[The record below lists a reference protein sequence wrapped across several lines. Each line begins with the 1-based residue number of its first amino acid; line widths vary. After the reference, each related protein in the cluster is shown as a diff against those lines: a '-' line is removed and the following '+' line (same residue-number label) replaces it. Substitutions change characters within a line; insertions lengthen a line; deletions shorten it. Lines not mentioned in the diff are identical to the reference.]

1 MSSGSSFISYSPSSS
16 LDSCC
21 SLIISA
27 SSRVPLTVMSSS
39 AAMYSPY
46 VQSGA
51 NLCHVSSSRGRF
63 KFRGQMKVLLIGQ
76 AAVPW
81 RGLAGRP
88 DWNLNPDLPVISR
101 PLAEQLDTVSHFPL
115 DIGEGRSLSNVLKR
129 ISNLVALKN
138 TGLQSYKNT
147 DFKQYWMPDSVSKEC
162 YDCGEKF
169 TTFRRRH
176 HCRVCGQIFCSRC
189 CNQEIPGKIMGCTG
203 YTNRCLAD
211 IELGL
216 GHDQMSE
223 KVTFCTVGTTLFP
236 FRRVV
241 DGISPGDLR
250 VCTYCCKIVLSYLQS
265 ADVGADLTADLRAV
279 QEDLQI
285 KFGNPVSSLAQNNTS
300 SSGGNLS
307 DNQDSSSVR
316 RKTSVGYQEDRF
328 ALGRAQ
334 SAAYLSM
341 EERCRVLQMSASLR
355 ALFDDLCRPNLG
367 LILQTHRYRLR
378 NYHNCFLGTELVD
391 WLIAQYHA
399 STRVN
404 PMDLPD
410 EISEE
415 VIELQNNSNFR
426 DSFES
431 SVNMEEFEQGTA
443 IGQALLVAGY
453 LESITMSEQSFNDGY
468 SLYRPL
474 LDLSPTQPTL
484 SSSDLE
490 ESRRSSQD
498 AQEPL
503 WVKQIP
509 QDDFST
515 KDSES
520 EGVSMERE
528 DSSSL
533 PSSGSM
539 FYLDLNVEA
548 NTAHLIR
555 PNKAADN
562 EIDSASGAGSKQTEI
577 TGNAGVSSPLQDNSH
592 SGISSEFLS
601 GAVLSQSRE
610 MRPSKG
616 WHKVSQLRTDNGE
629 LGAYNALCNA
639 FTQHESSLLKQ
650 LLNAEGLAQSWADIM
665 LPLAEQIVDV
675 VCPDVKN
682 EVDDMDIRQ
691 YVQFKKVPG
700 GSRESRIVSGV
711 VCTKNVAH
719 RAMATRLVNPRILL
733 LGCSIAYQRVEGK
746 LLSLEPVMM
755 QEYEYLRNVVAR
767 IAKLQP
773 NLVLV
778 QRNVSRLAQEFL
790 LGLQVTLVLNIKAS
804 VLERVSRC
812 TQADIVTSVD
822 AHIGRPRLGTCQMF
836 HLETFNTERGASKT
850 LMFFEGC
857 ISPHLGCTVLLRG
870 ASNTELA
877 KLKRVATRMIFIEYS
892 WRLEKSFLM
901 DESARPPS
909 PPSDTFFE
917 DHVSNDAA
925 NNLDQHSNILP
936 FTPVKTET
944 ILNSCSNADLI
955 CHSVSKGFSD
965 CIHTS
970 SPSLGLLDCIQT
982 ISTSSPCTKEG
993 NVPLKC
999 DSSKTFGSDVQ
1010 KCLFFDSLSFERKEE
1025 SINGP
1030 INISNIDQQL
1040 NSPTSPRDC
1049 CIVTSDISNKDVTN
1063 SLSDL
1068 HTINLNV
1075 SHCSCKEPFPLE
1087 DDNLVNS
1094 THYCKNL
1101 SSVGEN
1107 SSIQRFDLSYPCNNS
1122 STNLEKTLKC
1132 TCNIIDIGN
1141 IKDNGETQCQQQEE
1155 ICKCKI
1161 IKFQTSSKDKSS
1173 LSEEK
1178 RMNVESV
1185 SDFSDPLHLYLSLDD
1200 DVFSTG
1206 QQNGQ
1211 QLSVA
1216 ELPLSNHF
1224 RKALDDTIL
1233 SASPFLKF
1241 TVPYLETEAG
1251 RNCALRRFFPDEIF
1265 WSAQFNS
1272 SSDTNTN
1279 SRANNGMEMA
1289 MQPDNK
1295 LLPRHEFVSAK
1306 ITSSADSKEVQTLLA
1321 HFRAC
1326 GSRLCPSEP
1335 CTESPLL
1342 KGSTEQPGKLQ
1353 ATPWPDALDLA
1364 RHQRLAVLFCSYS
1377 QESSNFPAFCVNPW
1391 IFYMDFYGHYD
1402 IPLGSFLER
1411 YCFSKSYMCP
1421 STSCDTPMMH
1431 HIRRFVHNSGC
1442 VYLMLKELDSNLIDS
1457 ADDKHI
1463 LMWNWCSKCKSG
1475 TPLVEMSEDTWA
1487 LSFAKYLELRFHG
1500 HMYTRREHDNTCN
1513 HSLHHDHFQYFSMK
1527 NIVVSFK
1534 YTSVVVWEA
1543 SLPPPVIILKYDPQ
1557 HQNNIID
1564 DLKKLALKGYE
1575 VYSGIL
1581 DKLCS
1586 LETDL
1591 EGLSTMKQQLQKE
1604 QNNLKTCI
1612 DEVQLQLTSPTLE
1625 SKKLQGVDGEQD
1637 VQLLMWRI
1645 EDSVVHLKQLI
1656 AEGFTSWNS
1665 RIQDIAIHSKK
1676 KNNDNMKP
1684 VSLNTSLPETE
1695 GSITRLLEDDTSSC
1709 SEGRESPLTSGEGVG
1724 VTVIVDSEEATD
1736 IEDTLGETQNKMT
1749 DSTDAVEEVCVGQ
1762 LQGSPRGHVRTPSDV
1777 SAAQEE
1783 KQSHP
1788 NTDKKSV
1795 KTILSQLLPSTS
1807 GTAALQSSLSP
1818 QEHHLSSLGC
1828 TVPIVVY
1835 ENEPSSIIA
1844 YALSSPDYHCNLDDA
1859 IAKQH
1864 SFGEPPS
1871 ASPSHKRKSGQSQTE
1886 QESGVESTDSRRTG
1900 VLSFL
1905 RGTAANGVNL
1915 GRMDGVQYSTTATFG
1930 ETAHQGADSDDN
1942 KPSKTQPSLHI
1953 EVQFSDTT
1961 SKFFCIVYY
1970 AEQFAAIRKMVLPSG
1985 EEGFVRSLARCVQ
1998 WAARGGKSGSSFCKT
2013 KDDRFI
2019 LKEMSKLEKE
2029 LFLEFAPN
2037 YFSYVQ
2043 HCHTSNQPTLLGK
2056 IVGVYRVVY
2065 RNMTS
2070 NATLRSQLLVM
2081 ENLFYGRSVTH
2092 KFDLKG
2098 SVRNRLVNP
2107 TGQQGEI
2114 VLLDENLLKM
2124 TCNSP
2129 LYILPHSKTV
2139 LTQAIDHDTKF
2150 LASQKVIDYS
2160 LLVGL
2165 DQDRRELVV
2174 GIIDYIRTFTWDKK
2188 LETMVKSSGILGG
2201 QGKQPT
2207 VVSPEIYQARFIAA
2221 MHKYFLPVPDHWTG
2235 LARGFDC

>member
-1 MSSGSSFISYSPSSS
+1 
-16 LDSCC
+16 
-21 SLIISA
+21 
-27 SSRVPLTVMSSS
+27 
-39 AAMYSPY
+39 
-46 VQSGA
+46 
-51 NLCHVSSSRGRF
+51 
-63 KFRGQMKVLLIGQ
+63 
-76 AAVPW
+76 
-81 RGLAGRP
+81 
-88 DWNLNPDLPVISR
+88 
-101 PLAEQLDTVSHFPL
+101 
-115 DIGEGRSLSNVLKR
+115 
-129 ISNLVALKN
+129 
-138 TGLQSYKNT
+138 
-147 DFKQYWMPDSVSKEC
+147 
-162 YDCGEKF
+162 
-169 TTFRRRH
+169 
-176 HCRVCGQIFCSRC
+176 
-189 CNQEIPGKIMGCTG
+189 
-203 YTNRCLAD
+203 
-211 IELGL
+211 
-216 GHDQMSE
+216 
-223 KVTFCTVGTTLFP
+223 
-236 FRRVV
+236 
-241 DGISPGDLR
+241 
-250 VCTYCCKIVLSYLQS
+250 
-265 ADVGADLTADLRAV
+265 
-279 QEDLQI
+279 
-285 KFGNPVSSLAQNNTS
+285 
-300 SSGGNLS
+300 
-307 DNQDSSSVR
+307 
-316 RKTSVGYQEDRF
+316 
-328 ALGRAQ
+328 
-334 SAAYLSM
+334 
-341 EERCRVLQMSASLR
+341 
-355 ALFDDLCRPNLG
+355 
-367 LILQTHRYRLR
+367 
-378 NYHNCFLGTELVD
+378 
-391 WLIAQYHA
+391 
-399 STRVN
+399 
-404 PMDLPD
+404 
-410 EISEE
+410 
-415 VIELQNNSNFR
+415 
-426 DSFES
+426 
-431 SVNMEEFEQGTA
+431 
-443 IGQALLVAGY
+443 
-453 LESITMSEQSFNDGY
+453 
-468 SLYRPL
+468 
-474 LDLSPTQPTL
+474 
-484 SSSDLE
+484 
-490 ESRRSSQD
+490 
-498 AQEPL
+498 
-503 WVKQIP
+503 
-509 QDDFST
+509 
-515 KDSES
+515 
-520 EGVSMERE
+520 
-528 DSSSL
+528 
-533 PSSGSM
+533 
-539 FYLDLNVEA
+539 
-548 NTAHLIR
+548 
-555 PNKAADN
+555 
-562 EIDSASGAGSKQTEI
+562 
-577 TGNAGVSSPLQDNSH
+577 
-592 SGISSEFLS
+592 
-601 GAVLSQSRE
+601 
-610 MRPSKG
+610 
-616 WHKVSQLRTDNGE
+616 
-629 LGAYNALCNA
+629 
-639 FTQHESSLLKQ
+639 
-650 LLNAEGLAQSWADIM
+650 M

-700 GSRESRIVSGV
+700 GGRESRIVSGV

-755 QEYEYLRNVVAR
+755 QEYEYLRNVVTR
-767 IAKLQP
+767 IANLQP

-836 HLETFNTERGASKT
+836 HLETFNTER
-850 LMFFEGC
+850 
-857 ISPHLGCTVLLRG
+857 
-870 ASNTELA
+870 
-877 KLKRVATRMIFIEYS
+877 
-892 WRLEKSFLM
+892 
-901 DESARPPS
+901 
-909 PPSDTFFE
+909 
-917 DHVSNDAA
+917 
-925 NNLDQHSNILP
+925 
-936 FTPVKTET
+936 
-944 ILNSCSNADLI
+944 
-955 CHSVSKGFSD
+955 
-965 CIHTS
+965 
-970 SPSLGLLDCIQT
+970 
-982 ISTSSPCTKEG
+982 
-993 NVPLKC
+993 
-999 DSSKTFGSDVQ
+999 
-1010 KCLFFDSLSFERKEE
+1010 
-1025 SINGP
+1025 
-1030 INISNIDQQL
+1030 
-1040 NSPTSPRDC
+1040 
-1049 CIVTSDISNKDVTN
+1049 
-1063 SLSDL
+1063 
-1068 HTINLNV
+1068 
-1075 SHCSCKEPFPLE
+1075 
-1087 DDNLVNS
+1087 
-1094 THYCKNL
+1094 
-1101 SSVGEN
+1101 
-1107 SSIQRFDLSYPCNNS
+1107 
-1122 STNLEKTLKC
+1122 
-1132 TCNIIDIGN
+1132 
-1141 IKDNGETQCQQQEE
+1141 
-1155 ICKCKI
+1155 
-1161 IKFQTSSKDKSS
+1161 DKSS

-1200 DVFSTG
+1200 DVFSAG
-1206 QQNGQ
+1206 QQSGQ

-1224 RKALDDTIL
+1224 RKALDETIL

-1251 RNCALRRFFPDEIF
+1251 RNCVLRRFFPDEIF

-1326 GSRLCPSEP
+1326 GSRLCPSEA
-1335 CTESPLL
+1335 CVESPLL

-1487 LSFAKYLELRFHG
+1487 LSFAKYLELRFYG
-1500 HMYTRREHDNTCN
+1500 HMYTRRERDTTCN

-1534 YTSVVVWEA
+1534 YTSVVVWEV
-1543 SLPPPVIILKYDPQ
+1543 SLPPPVIILRYDPQ
-1557 HQNNIID
+1557 HQNHIID

-1591 EGLSTMKQQLQKE
+1591 EGLATMKQQLQKE

-1656 AEGFTSWNS
+1656 AEGFASWNS

-1676 KNNDNMKP
+1676 KNNDNIKP
-1684 VSLNTSLPETE
+1684 VPLNTSLPESE
-1695 GSITRLLEDDTSSC
+1695 GSMNRILEDDTSSC

-1749 DSTDAVEEVCVGQ
+1749 DSTDVVEEVCVVQ
-1762 LQGSPRGHVRTPSDV
+1762 PQGSPRGHVRTPSDV
-1777 SAAQEE
+1777 SAALEE

-1844 YALSSPDYHCNLDDA
+1844 YALSSPDYHCSLDDA

-1864 SFGEPPS
+1864 SFGEPSILVTKERAVNP
-1871 ASPSHKRKSGQSQTE
+1871 KQTE
-1886 QESGVESTDSRRTG
+1886 RVGVSRQILAELVCCPFFVALLPR
-1900 VLSFL
+1900 
-1905 RGTAANGVNL
+1905 
-1915 GRMDGVQYSTTATFG
+1915 RMDGVQYSTAATFG
-1930 ETAHQGADSDDN
+1930 ETAPQGAESDDN
-1942 KPSKTQPSLHI
+1942 KPNKTQPSLHI
-1953 EVQFSDTT
+1953 EHQVILSTSPNPAAWELLVQAEILQTELMLPP
-1961 SKFFCIVYY
+1961 VYY

-2235 LARGFDC
+2235 LGRGFDC